1 METAGKFIGVGSVK
15 HGQGITS
22 LVYNLG
28 YNLSKHT
35 NLNVLMLDMNFLF
48 GEIDFLIER
57 KTNNS
62 IDDLV
67 SVAKNQEL
75 TRELLMEHTEV
86 LGPNL
91 RIVNSSRIDSA
102 DYLKKNAE
110 YLLNII
116 QTARKSFDI
125 VIVDTTAGVQSP
137 VSRLVSSNSDVFI
150 NVMAQ
155 NPYILEWYK
164 AYNRQSDIKE
174 INVINMFEDEV
185 YPDSVEIEKKF
196 GIEHINLRYSKTM
209 RNYYNK
215 KKIEEFVVLDDPYN
229 TDIRVLIDKISS
241 ITGTSI
247 GLGESKINQKKKKGI
262 FKRMFR

>member
-1 METAGKFIGVGSVK
+1 MDTAGKFIGVGSVK

-35 NLNVLMLDMNFLF
+35 NSSVLMLDMNFLF

-75 TRELLMEHTEV
+75 NKALLMEHTEV

-116 QTARKSFDI
+116 QTARKNFDI
-125 VIVDTTAGVQSP
+125 VIVDTTAGGQSP
-137 VSRLVSSNSDVFI
+137 VSRLVSSNCDVFI

-164 AYNRQSDIKE
+164 AYNRKSDIKE

-185 YPDSVEIEKKF
+185 YPNSVEIEKKF
-196 GIEHINLRYSKTM
+196 GIEHVNLSYSKTM

-215 KKIEEFVVLDDPYN
+215 KKVEEFVVLDDPYN
-229 TDIRVLIDKISS
+229 TDIRLLIDKISA
-241 ITGTSI
+241 ITGI
-247 GLGESKINQKKKKGI
+247 GQGEGTIEQRKKKGI